1 MALRKLLL
9 IALLFPILGTA
20 QPMYKLIRKKASS
33 CALLLDSYSGPKL
46 AYSVRKLDCDYSGSA
61 IRVRRSSDDAEQ
73 DIGFSGNDLD
83 QSALLSFVGEG
94 VGDDGFIVTWYDQS
108 GNGINATQSTGSKQP
123 MIVDE
128 GVILTQGGIPS
139 ARFDG
144 TDDYLTVSSL
154 ALNCYTSLYI
164 VLRAVNASK
173 PMFTE
178 HGPDAANNEGFY
190 FYGSNGD
197 SWTFNR
203 AQTGGD
209 LHRAS
214 GVSNWVSS
222 ATGSDLALADVQ
234 YNGSGAFYL
243 DNSAQANNTVN
254 GTSNPNTSATKNL
267 FIFSRNGASLFTEGY
282 LSEYILY
289 DSDQTGNRSNIVSNI
304 NTYYTI
310 Y

>member
-46 AYSVRKLDCDYSGSA
+46 AYSVRKLDCDYAGSA
-61 IRVRRSSDDAEQ
+61 IRVRRASDDAEQ

-108 GNGINATQSTGSKQP
+108 GNGNNATQSTTTKQP
-123 MIVDE
+123 MIMDE

-144 TDDYLTVSSL
+144 TDDFLTKSSL
-154 ALNCYTSLYI
+154 ALNSYMSLYI
-164 VLRAVNASK
+164 VLRAANSAK
-173 PMFTE
+173 PLFTE
-178 HGPDAANNEGFY
+178 HSVDAANNEGFY
-190 FYGSNGD
+190 FYGSNGS
-197 SWTFNR
+197 SWNLNR
-203 AQTGGD
+203 LATGVYAAGG
-209 LHRAS
+209 A
-214 GVSNWVSS
+214 SNWLSS
-222 ATGSDLALADVQ
+222 NTGADLALADLQ
-234 YNGSGAFYL
+234 FNGSGAYYVN
-243 DNSAQANNTVN
+243 NSVQANNTVS
-254 GTSNPNTSATKNL
+254 GTPTGNSATTKDL
-267 FIFSRNGASLFTEGY
+267 YIFSRAGTAVFTEGY

-289 DSDQTGNRSNIVSNI
+289 DSDQTSNRSNIISNI

>member
-1 MALRKLLL
+1 MRLLL
-9 IALLFPILGTA
+9 IILLFPILGTA

-33 CALLLDSYSGPKL
+33 CALLLDSYSGAKL

-73 DIGFSGNDLD
+73 DIGFSGNELDLA
-83 QSALLSFVGEG
+83 SLLSFVGEG
-94 VGDDGFIVTWYDQS
+94 AGDDGFIVTWYDQS
-108 GNGINATQSTGSKQP
+108 GNGNNATQSTGSKQP

-128 GVILTQGGIPS
+128 GVILTQGEIPA

-144 TDDYLTVSSL
+144 TDDFLTKSSL
-154 ALNCYTSLYI
+154 ELNSYMSLYI

-178 HGPDAANNEGFY
+178 HSVDAANNEGFY
-190 FYGSNGD
+190 FYGSNGS
-197 SWTFNR
+197 SWNINR
-203 AQTGGD
+203 LATGVYAAG
-209 LHRAS
+209 

-222 ATGSDLALADVQ
+222 GTGSDLALADLQ
-234 YNGSGAFYL
+234 FNGSGAYYL
-243 DNSAQANNTVN
+243 DNSAQANNTVS
-254 GTSNPNTSATKNL
+254 GTPTGNSPITKDL
-267 FIFSRNGASLFTEGY
+267 YIFSRAGTGIFTEGY

-289 DSDQTGNRSNIVSNI
+289 DSDQTSNRSNIVSNI